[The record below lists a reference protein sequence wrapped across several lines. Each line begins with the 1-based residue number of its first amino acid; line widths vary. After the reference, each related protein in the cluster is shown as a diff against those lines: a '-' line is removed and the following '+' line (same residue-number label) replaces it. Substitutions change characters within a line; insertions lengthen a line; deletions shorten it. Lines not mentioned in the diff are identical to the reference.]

1 MKNFTKKQVEELM
14 VLARDR
20 GERHGEILWNEWKEK
35 TINQL
40 LNMDREI
47 KCYLLT
53 HETFD
58 KLAAFYSD
66 DPSEDEV
73 IKVIEQK
80 YNKKVINYQMLD
92 RENFM
97 FYFTDG
103 TNIELLLRDSK
114 YV

>member
-1 MKNFTKKQVEELM
+1 MQNFTKKQVEELM

-20 GERHGEILWNEWKEK
+20 GERHGEILWDEWKEE

-73 IKVIEQK
+73 IKVVEET
-80 YNKKVINYQMLD
+80 YNKKVDNYEMLD
-92 RENFM
+92 YENFK
-97 FYFTDG
+97 FNFADD
-103 TNIELLLRDSK
+103 TNVQLLLRDSK

>member
-47 KCYLLT
+47 KCYLL
-53 HETFD
+53 D
-58 KLAAFYSD
+58 S
-66 DPSEDEV
+66 
-73 IKVIEQK
+73 
-80 YNKKVINYQMLD
+80 
-92 RENFM
+92 RNF
-97 FYFTDG
+97 
-103 TNIELLLRDSK
+103 
-114 YV
+114 